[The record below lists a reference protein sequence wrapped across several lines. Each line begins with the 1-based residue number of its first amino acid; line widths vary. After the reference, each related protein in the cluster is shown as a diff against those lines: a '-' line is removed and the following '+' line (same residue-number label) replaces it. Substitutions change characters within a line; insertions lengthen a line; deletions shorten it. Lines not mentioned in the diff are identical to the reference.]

1 MHQFGRHAAVIAALG
16 MLHGPVGLAQ
26 SDRSTFRVIGYYSLR
41 AATTADPAAVPFDRL
56 THLNLSFLN
65 PTPAGEYT
73 QNLPALAPFIAAAH
87 ARGVKVLASI
97 GGGGDHSY
105 YHALLADDR
114 RRAFVDRLVG
124 LAVEHQLD
132 GIDVDLEGGDIG
144 TAYEPFVV
152 ELGRTLRRHGKL
164 MTSAI
169 AVFYKDQL
177 TDRALAQYD
186 FVNVMSYDHTGPWRP
201 ERPGPHST
209 FDHAVEALEYF
220 GATRNIPRERLVLGV
235 PFYGYGYGPELSS
248 PAVTMTYKE
257 IVAAFP
263 GAEQVDEWK
272 MPGGKTI
279 YYNGLPTIRRKTTLA
294 MEKASGIMIWQILG
308 DAPND
313 LSLLA
318 AINQTAYGSR
328 SRVRTVDPAAR

>member
-1 MHQFGRHAAVIAALG
+1 
-16 MLHGPVGLAQ
+16 
-26 SDRSTFRVIGYYSLR
+26 
-41 AATTADPAAVPFDRL
+41 VPFDRL

-65 PTPAGEYT
+65 PTPDGEYT
-73 QNLPALAPFIAAAH
+73 QNLPALAPFVAAAH

-97 GGGGDHSY
+97 GGGGDHLY

-114 RRAFVDRLVG
+114 RPAFVERLVG
-124 LAVEHQLD
+124 LTVAHQFD

-144 TAYEPFVV
+144 AAYEPFVV
-152 ELGRTLRRHGKL
+152 ALGQALRRHGKL

-177 TDRALAQYD
+177 TDRALSQYD
-186 FVNVMSYDHTGPWRP
+186 FVNIMSYDHTGPWRP

-209 FDHAVEALEYF
+209 FEHAVEALEYF
-220 GATRNIPRERLVLGV
+220 GTARGIPRERMVLGV

-248 PAVTMTYKE
+248 PAVTMTYKD
-257 IVAAFP
+257 IVATFP

-279 YYNGLPTIRRKTTLA
+279 YYNGMPTIRRKTTLA
-294 MEKASGIMIWQILG
+294 MEKASGVMIWQILG
-308 DAPND
+308 DAPGD
-313 LSLLA
+313 LSLLG
-318 AINQTAYGSR
+318 AINETAYGAR
-328 SRVRTVDPAAR
+328 SRVRTVDPATR